1 MDREKNYCWSA
12 GGELVMEVLW
22 GGVYLSPG
30 AYFLRNKKQIHFALH
45 FCSASSDKH
54 VKGSSLRVGRM
65 LGLGLAVVVIEVM
78 VVVWVVFVISEY
90 D

>member
-1 MDREKNYCWSA
+1 M
-12 GGELVMEVLW
+12 
-22 GGVYLSPG
+22 SPG
-30 AYFLRNKKQIHFALH
+30 AYFLRNKKQIHSALH
-45 FCSASSDKH
+45 FCSASSDKR
-54 VKGSSLRVGRM
+54 VKGSGLRVGRM